1 MKSGYTGVQFN
12 SLTNMWQA
20 RVQYNGHVYECGQ
33 YETPRQAAISR
44 DKKIIEKGLPQALQ
58 ILKLKE

>member
-1 MKSGYTGVQFN
+1 MKSNYTGVQFN

-20 RVQYNGHVYECGQ
+20 RVTHCGTVYECGQ
-33 YETPRQAAISR
+33 YETPRLAAVAR

-58 ILKLKE
+58 ILKPKT